1 MDVKLKRDI
10 DQVKLL
16 SKSKVITGTIF
27 QQRTQSNFQ
36 GDEESIGRAVRA
48 VNDIVA
54 PFVQNNDDQRLKN
67 LDGII
72 RRASQFAV
80 LLYSQPSLWRFD
92 WRSSTSSAT
101 AAGTSPPSI
110 VVVPALLQIV
120 SDEAEI
126 IEPPRVFAEPEV
138 VTSQ

>member
-1 MDVKLKRDI
+1 MV

-16 SKSKVITGTIF
+16 SKSKVITGTLF
-27 QQRTQSNFQ
+27 QQRSKSNYQ

-48 VNDIVA
+48 INDIVA
-54 PFVQNNDDQRLKN
+54 PFVQNNNDQRLKN

-92 WRSSTSSAT
+92 WRSSTSGAV
-101 AAGTSPPSI
+101 AAGSPTPSI

-126 IEPPRVFAEPEV
+126 LEPPRVFTEPEIV
-138 VTSQ
+138 ANQ